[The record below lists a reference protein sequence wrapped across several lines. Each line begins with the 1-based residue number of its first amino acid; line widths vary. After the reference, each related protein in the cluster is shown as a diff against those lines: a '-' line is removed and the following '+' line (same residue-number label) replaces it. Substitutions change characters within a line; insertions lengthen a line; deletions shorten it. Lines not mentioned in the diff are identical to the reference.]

1 MDEAERLVKAIRNE
15 AEHNTKILIV
25 CDDAYYGL
33 FFEKGLKT
41 ESLFADFADLHTNVL
56 AVKTDAA
63 TKEELVWGF
72 RVGFITY
79 GSKGLNEKQ
88 YEALIQKT
96 MGLIRSSISCSGTP
110 PQYLVLKALTDA
122 RHEEEIKAIFKTVEA
137 RYRRVKE
144 LVGWMRGPLG
154 PFPFNSGYFMTFRI
168 PGNRAE
174 DFRQA
179 LLKRGIGTIAIRP
192 DCLRIAYSSVDIEKL
207 DELFGCI
214 DDEAVK
220 MFG

>member
-1 MDEAERLVKAIRNE
+1 M
-15 AEHNTKILIV
+15 
-25 CDDAYYGL
+25 
-33 FFEKGLKT
+33 
-41 ESLFADFADLHTNVL
+41 L

-72 RVGFITY
+72 RVGFVTY
-79 GSKGLNEKQ
+79 GSKGLDEKH

-110 PQYLVLKALTDA
+110 SQYLVLKGLMDE
-122 RHEEEIKAIFKTVEA
+122 RHEVEKAATFKTVET

-144 LVGWMRGPLG
+144 LVRWMRGPLK
-154 PFPFNSGYFMTFRI
+154 PFPFNSGYFMTFRV
-168 PGNRAE
+168 PGDRAE
-174 DFRQA
+174 DLRQA

-192 DCLRIAYSSVDIEKL
+192 DCLRIAYSSVDAEKL

-220 MFG
+220 LFGQGK